1 MRKCPKINAWEPTSD
16 LKKTLRPKPLN
27 RTCTVNGNWAGIFPQ
42 WALALRFQWLFPP
55 NVTGEL
61 HMGHAL
67 NITIHDI
74 MARYKRLTGHR
85 VLWIPGT
92 DHAGIA
98 TQNVVDK
105 PYKPRAHRRRTLA
118 EMPF

>member
-1 MRKCPKINAWEPTSD
+1 M
-16 LKKTLRPKPLN
+16 
-27 RTCTVNGNWAGIFPQ
+27 GNWRGFSPVGTGPAFSMVIP
-42 WALALRFQWLFPP
+42 PP
-55 NVTGEL
+55 NVTGGTS
-61 HMGHAL
+61 HGHAL
-67 NITIHDI
+67 NITIQDI

-105 PYKPRAHRRRTLA
+105 TLQAEGTSAADIGRDAFLERVWEWKKQHRNPHHSTNTTVGC
-118 EMPF
+118 